1 MISVLENKIKEL
13 NEQLEEKTGDQGPM
27 AKATTQQKDEKT

>member
-13 NEQLEEKTGDQGPM
+13 NEQLEGKASDLGPT